1 MAEQLTP
8 MMKQYFEIK
17 NNHKDKIV
25 FFRLG
30 DFYEMFFD
38 DAITASKVLDITLT
52 GRDCGMKERAPMC
65 GIPYHAADSYLAKL
79 IENNYKV
86 AICEQAEDPALAKGL
101 VKREVVRIITPGT
114 VTSSL
119 MLDENINNYI
129 VSMVFFDDYIGLSY
143 LDISTGEYF
152 CTFTENKDRDLI
164 ISEVNRISP
173 SELLI
178 NVSPDDFSST
188 IENVTQLDKKY
199 YNIRESSERLQRQ
212 FKVESVES
220 LGLENKALIL
230 ACGSMLLYLDEVHKG
245 ALKNIIKLKLYNINN
260 YMLIDKSTGRNL
272 EISETIRGRSKKGAL
287 LSVLDKTS
295 TSMGARKLRQWVD
308 KPLIDSSEITKRLD
322 AVEELYNSFLLREEI
337 KEYLRT
343 IQDIER
349 LSSRIALGIANAR
362 DLTAFKNSVVN
373 LPFIKS
379 ILKDFKSH
387 ELGRIYKDLDVLKD
401 LYELINDSITD
412 NPPFG
417 LKEGNLIKK
426 GYDEEIDKY
435 TEISK
440 DGKKWIMSLEQ
451 KERESTGIKT
461 LKVGYNRVFGYYIEV
476 TKSNIENVP
485 ESYIR
490 KQTLVNAERYITPE
504 LKELEETVLNA
515 GEKLI
520 ELEYEVFTR
529 IRDEISLHI
538 ERIQNT
544 AMLLAELDCFC
555 SFAMI
560 AQSNNYCKP
569 DIGDYESIEIR
580 EGRHP
585 VVEKQNSNNTFISN
599 DTFMDN
605 EDNRFLIITGPNMA
619 GKSTYMRQTALIV
632 LMAQIGSFVPASY
645 AKIGA
650 VDRIFTRVGAAD
662 DLTSGQS
669 TFMVE
674 MTELANITNSATK
687 KSLIIL
693 DEIGRGTSTFDGLS
707 IAWATV
713 EYISDLKRLGCK
725 TMFATHYHELTELED
740 KLNGVKNYYIA
751 VEEMGKD
758 IIFLRKI
765 RRGSISGSYGIHVA
779 RLAGVPDEILDR
791 ASEILNVLDK
801 TEADKHIDIAKKKK
815 QKTSIVKESSEQPNL
830 FNYKYFNIIE
840 EIEKIDI
847 QNITPVEALNILNGL
862 RKRLG
867 GGN

>member
-740 KLNGVKNYYIA
+740 KLSGVKNYYIA

-779 RLAGVPDEILDR
+779 RLAGVPNEILDR

>member
-38 DAITASKVLDITLT
+38 DAIIASRVLDITLT

-143 LDISTGEYF
+143 LDISTGEYY

-178 NVSPDDFSST
+178 NISPDDFSNT
-188 IENVTQLDKKY
+188 IENVLQLDKKY
-199 YNIRESSERLQRQ
+199 YSIRESSERLQKQ

-260 YMLIDKSTGRNL
+260 YMLIDKSTARNL

-379 ILKDFKSH
+379 ILSDFKSY
-387 ELGRIYKDLDVLKD
+387 ELGRIYEDLDVLKD
-401 LYELINDSITD
+401 LYELIDNSIAD

-451 KERESTGIKT
+451 KERESTGIKS

-569 DIGDYESIEIR
+569 DIGDYENIEIR

-599 DTFMDN
+599 DTFMDS

-674 MTELANITNSATK
+674 MTELANITNSATG

-740 KLNGVKNYYIA
+740 KLSGVKNYYIA

-779 RLAGVPDEILDR
+779 RLAGVPEEILDR

-801 TEADKHIDIAKKKK
+801 TEADKHINIAKKKK
-815 QKTSIVKESSEQPNL
+815 QKTSVVKESSEQPNL

-840 EIEKIDI
+840 EIEKVDI
-847 QNITPVEALNILNGL
+847 QNITPVEALNILNEL
-862 RKRLG
+862 RKKLG

>member
-1 MAEQLTP
+1 
-8 MMKQYFEIK
+8 
-17 NNHKDKIV
+17 
-25 FFRLG
+25 
-30 DFYEMFFD
+30 
-38 DAITASKVLDITLT
+38 
-52 GRDCGMKERAPMC
+52 
-65 GIPYHAADSYLAKL
+65 
-79 IENNYKV
+79 
-86 AICEQAEDPALAKGL
+86 
-101 VKREVVRIITPGT
+101 
-114 VTSSL
+114 
-119 MLDENINNYI
+119 
-129 VSMVFFDDYIGLSY
+129 
-143 LDISTGEYF
+143 
-152 CTFTENKDRDLI
+152 
-164 ISEVNRISP
+164 
-173 SELLI
+173 
-178 NVSPDDFSST
+178 
-188 IENVTQLDKKY
+188 
-199 YNIRESSERLQRQ
+199 
-212 FKVESVES
+212 
-220 LGLENKALIL
+220 
-230 ACGSMLLYLDEVHKG
+230 
-245 ALKNIIKLKLYNINN
+245 
-260 YMLIDKSTGRNL
+260 
-272 EISETIRGRSKKGAL
+272 
-287 LSVLDKTS
+287 
-295 TSMGARKLRQWVD
+295 MGARKLRQWVD

-379 ILKDFKSH
+379 ILSDFKSY
-387 ELGRIYKDLDVLKD
+387 ELGRIYEDLDVLKD
-401 LYELINDSITD
+401 LYELIDNSIAD

-569 DIGDYESIEIR
+569 DIGDYENIEIR

-599 DTFMDN
+599 DTFMDS
-605 EDNRFLIITGPNMA
+605 EENRFLIITGPNMA

-674 MTELANITNSATK
+674 MTELANITNSATG

-740 KLNGVKNYYIA
+740 KLSGVKNYYIA

-779 RLAGVPDEILDR
+779 RLAGVPEEILDR
-791 ASEILNVLDK
+791 ASEILNILDK
-801 TEADKHIDIAKKKK
+801 TEADKHINIAKKKK
-815 QKTSIVKESSEQPNL
+815 QKTSVVKESSEQPNL

-840 EIEKIDI
+840 EIEKVDI
-847 QNITPVEALNILNGL
+847 QNITPVEALNILNEL

>member
-1 MAEQLTP
+1 L
-8 MMKQYFEIK
+8 
-17 NNHKDKIV
+17 
-25 FFRLG
+25 
-30 DFYEMFFD
+30 
-38 DAITASKVLDITLT
+38 
-52 GRDCGMKERAPMC
+52 RD
-65 GIPYHAADSYLAKL
+65 AADSYLAKL

-740 KLNGVKNYYIA
+740 KLSGVKNYYIA

-779 RLAGVPDEILDR
+779 RLAGVPNEILDR